1 MAVAGWAVITT
12 PGTGAGRIISI
23 ILLVVLGA
31 MLACVLASRAW
42 PRARAACLPLL
53 RVGWVVVMAGALA
66 ACLPAALGHV
76 AAVGRAPRLLSV
88 FHPDPLA
95 LSSLLLV
102 ALVGLCAGQ
111 AGALACIAAAAAVAG
126 GPLVSGLAGACVI
139 VALRDDAAR
148 RGRGTGGL
156 LGMAL
161 LSMLAPAGPDALA
174 GAGGASR
181 ALVLPVVVLM
191 ATWPLLHLS
200 WRPGGGRRHVPAL
213 RMADVAGFVVGG
225 HLWLRLLACYP
236 DSTVLSERWGYALVA
251 LSAGLFLAA
260 SLRAL
265 VARDMRRVLSGLF
278 GGTAA
283 LPVMVAGLGLVARA
297 NDLPDMLGGVVACL
311 MLLLAAGCIIWI
323 ALLGLCDA
331 IEVEAGQ
338 LVLMHLG
345 GLATLMPR
353 VSALLS
359 VGLLALGGM
368 PPLIGFSISW
378 MLLRLFGALPHGG
391 SLAQEIPVVCV
402 LAVMGAG
409 WGVRLL
415 ALVRLVGVVLCGR
428 PRTPRG
434 AGACDPPWPVLG
446 RCAAGVALACVVSLL
461 PGGWGALARA
471 GMAQVARQV
480 NGGAVGGS
488 LFALPSPDGVSVLVP
503 LHGAVLLLVVGVM
516 VGAVWWMRGV
526 SATRQVATWEQ
537 GAPPAPPWMPFGDPL
552 TQVGAGVFVR
562 LLQDMAGWPEGAAAG
577 VRRALRAWRAGGRCL
592 MLPLL
597 RFPDAPERLAPLAL
611 PAGIALAIALL
622 CWLS

>member
-1 MAVAGWAVITT
+1 
-12 PGTGAGRIISI
+12 
-23 ILLVVLGA
+23 
-31 MLACVLASRAW
+31 MLACALAPRAW
-42 PRARAACLPLL
+42 PATRATCAPLL
-53 RVGWVVVMAGALA
+53 RVGWVVVMVAVLA
-66 ACLPAALGHV
+66 AELPGLPGHV
-76 AAVGRAPRLLSV
+76 VASGGMRPLLAM

-95 LSSLLLV
+95 LLALLLV
-102 ALVGLCAGQ
+102 ALVGLYAGQ
-111 AGALACIAAAAAVAG
+111 GGALACIAAAFAVAG

-139 VALRDDAAR
+139 VALHDDAAW

-161 LSMLAPAGPDALA
+161 LSMLDPIGNGPAAFALA
-174 GAGGASR
+174 GAGAASR
-181 ALVLPVVVLM
+181 AFVLPAVVLM

-213 RMADVAGFVVGG
+213 RMADVAGFVVGC

-236 DSTVLSERWGYALVA
+236 DIPVLSERWGDALVA
-251 LSAGLFLAA
+251 LSAGLFLVA

-265 VARDMRRVLSGLF
+265 VARDVRRVLSGLF

-283 LPVMVAGLGLVARA
+283 LPVMLAGLGLVARA

-311 MLLLAAGCIIWI
+311 MLLLAAGSIVWV
-323 ALLGLCDA
+323 ALLALCDA
-331 IEVEAGQ
+331 IGAEAGR

-353 VSALLS
+353 LSALLS

-378 MLLRLFGALPHGG
+378 MLLRLFGAMPHGG

-402 LAVMGAG
+402 LIVMGAA

-461 PGGWGALARA
+461 PGAWIALARA
-471 GMAQVARQV
+471 GMARVVRQA
-480 NGGAVGGS
+480 NGPAGAGGT

-503 LHGAVLLLVVGVM
+503 VHGFVLLLVVGAM
-516 VGAVWWMRGV
+516 VGMVWWMRGV

-577 VRRALRAWRAGGRCL
+577 LRRALRAWRAGGHAL
-592 MLPLL
+592 LLPLR

-611 PAGIALAIALL
+611 PVGVAIAMAIL
-622 CWLS
+622 CWLA